1 METRGNEFSWIGE
14 LFFINKSIVFFFK
27 NKIVVGRKL
36 NI

>member
-14 LFFINKSIVFFFK
+14 LFFVNKRYCAFFK